1 MKRKGLG
8 NKLWLGA
15 ALTVLLVPVLFP
27 RALDAISQHYPP
39 GDYQP
44 PDASSTLAALPDD
57 LPAKLNDTEMAIT
70 HYRLPGGNFLS
81 QYINTLRDNNSGLVP
96 YIPRLFSLEEYT
108 LTESG
113 LIDIDG
119 QSFTRAVVRRK
130 YSNRNYVIL
139 YNYQLGRTQVGSY
152 TKAKLYQL
160 PAAFTGANQFRLS
173 VWQARC
179 EDESCLQA
187 SQVLAELAVGTHRAI
202 K

>member
-1 MKRKGLG
+1 MKSNSLG

-15 ALTVLLVPVLFP
+15 ALTVLLIPVLFP

-39 GDYQP
+39 SDYQP
-44 PDASSTLAALPDD
+44 PNASSKLASLPDD
-57 LPAKLNDTEMAIT
+57 LPAKLDKTEMVIT

-81 QYINTLRDNNSGLVP
+81 QYTNTLRDNNTGLVP
-96 YIPRLFSLEEYT
+96 YIPRLFSFEEYT
-108 LTESG
+108 LTESD

-119 QSFTRAVVRRK
+119 HSFTRAVVRRK
-130 YSNRNYVIL
+130 YSNRSYALL
-139 YNYQLGRTQVGSY
+139 YSYQLGRTQVGSY

-179 EDESCLQA
+179 EDDSCLQA
-187 SQVLAELAVGTHRAI
+187 SKTLAELAVGMRQAVN
-202 K
+202 